1 MTSIGRISKLCIG
14 KSIVMNKSILPLIL
28 IFSISPFLVCINPFT
43 PPEAGPGLY
52 KPIAAQT
59 SPDSVLVNFKYS
71 YENRDI
77 DIYEHTL
84 AKDFIFIYLDQ
95 DREGNIETVT
105 VPRDGIGGDI
115 YRTEGL
121 FEAFDEIRLDTW
133 QVFNANLDP
142 EDPPDWEARQVIF
155 HLSLKDISGDFG
167 YQQMEATG
175 RAIFKFEK
183 DESGIWRIAIW
194 KDLSIPG

>member
-1 MTSIGRISKLCIG
+1 MRQAGA
-14 KSIVMNKSILPLIL
+14 ILLLIMGGAF
-28 IFSISPFLVCINPFT
+28 FSSCTNPFS

-59 SPDSVLVNFKYS
+59 SPDSVLANFKYA

-77 DIYEHTL
+77 DIYEYTL
-84 AKDFIFIYLDQ
+84 ASDFVFIYLDQ
-95 DREGNIETVT
+95 DREGRIETIT

-115 YRTEGL
+115 YRTMGL

-133 QVFNANLDP
+133 IIYDAELDP
-142 EDPPDWEARQVIF
+142 DDPPDWEARQVTF
-155 HLSLKDISGDFG
+155 HLSLKDISGNFG
-167 YQQMEATG
+167 YAQMEATG
-175 RAIFKFEK
+175 RALFKFEQEPGNELWK
-183 DESGIWRIAIW
+183 IIIW